1 MFNGVLQNVTR
12 NYSQRLEYFNSGE
25 LHGLAERGLSTMQQ
39 KAVRKVRIWGPA
51 KGGGVKSWRGAVVVP
66 ERIADAMLLNLD
78 KWHTDG
84 RIGAYH
90 FKRLGF
96 LGMGGAAVWVGR
108 VKKASRPCCGAKT
121 RKEPPCLARV
131 VAGAARCRL
140 HGGLSTGP
148 KTADGRARICESNR
162 RRAELRRSA

>member
-1 MFNGVLQNVTR
+1 MQENAKRNVR
-12 NYSQRLEYFNSGE
+12 
-25 LHGLAERGLSTMQQ
+25 
-39 KAVRKVRIWGPA
+39 KCPVKVRIWGPA

-78 KWHTDG
+78 KWHRDG

-96 LGMGGAAVWVGR
+96 LGMGGAAFWVGR
-108 VKKASRPCCGAKT
+108 IKKASRPCCGAKT
-121 RKEPPCLARV
+121 RKGGSCQARV
-131 VAGAARCRL
+131 VSGAERCRL

-162 RRAELRRSA
+162 RRAELRRSALIADKPA